1 MIIRHPEKI
10 NNPSNPI
17 KKKKK
22 ILEQKALE
30 EELQAQKQEIISEE

>member
-1 MIIRHPEKI
+1 MTRAKKRLK
-10 NNPSNPI
+10 NNETE
-17 KKKKK
+17 KK

>member
-1 MIIRHPEKI
+1 MEDEQKRFETE
-10 NNPSNPI
+10 
-17 KKKKK
+17 KK